1 MTIFTIAIH
10 TVDPPLYSFPVV
22 AGKKNL
28 LEKISFNLKCNYL
41 IILSS
46 LLLLFHILLETFLHG
61 TRIVLNVVFDKVY
74 D

>member
-28 LEKISFNLKCNYL
+28 L
-41 IILSS
+41 
-46 LLLLFHILLETFLHG
+46 LLETFLHG